1 MMEGERVKLEKEV
14 VGEVSEVEC
23 PITYGCLSDGTRR
36 TIDGWI
42 LPVVEK
48 ERVIDAR
55 NERLSIQNYYTP
67 HGDSIEPIH
76 PAELRSVFIAL

>member
-1 MMEGERVKLEKEV
+1 MIEAERVKLEKEV
-14 VGEVSEVEC
+14 IGEVAEVDC
-23 PITYGCLSDGTRR
+23 PVLYSSLPDGTRR

-48 ERVIDAR
+48 KRVIEAR
-55 NERLSIQNYYTP
+55 NALLEPQNYYTQ

-76 PAELRSVFIAL
+76 PAELRYVQPV